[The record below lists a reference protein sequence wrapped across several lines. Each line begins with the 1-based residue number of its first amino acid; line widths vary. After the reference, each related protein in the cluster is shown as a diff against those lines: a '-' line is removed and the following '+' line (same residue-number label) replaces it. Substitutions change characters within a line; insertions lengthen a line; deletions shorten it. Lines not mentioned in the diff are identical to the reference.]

1 MGFGLPYLTMTV
13 QIAGPIGPFLD
24 NVQQRQVPVMVMA
37 TCEAA
42 PSGPVSDRAQ
52 FDEHVQ
58 TQLLR
63 AIRDVIG
70 RKMERQE
77 MTFRHLGTGDVATA
91 VPEIIAASGL
101 QQNGIG
107 IGNLSMAFG
116 IDGHAPQP
124 PAPQQQPQHNMAAG
138 TFDMGGGHQ
147 LEVQINGKTPE
158 GYLKDKAS
166 SMIWGWIIGA
176 VIIGIM
182 VLTGI
187 GFGIYIYV
195 AAKDTSSPAGAA
207 KTAAAAKWDG
217 KTTFECGGNDIVAL
231 NGVTATAGVKAAG
244 NCQLTMTGVN
254 ITAPVAIEAGANAKV
269 IMTGGSITAST
280 SSVVA
285 SGSARVDLV
294 GTKVSGKSKTS
305 AAAKVTGAP

>member
-1 MGFGLPYLTMTV
+1 MTV

-42 PSGPVSDRAQ
+42 PSGPVSDQAQ
-52 FDEHVQ
+52 FDQHVQ
-58 TQLLR
+58 MQLLR

-77 MTFRHLGTGDVATA
+77 ISFRHLGTGDVASV

-107 IGNLSMAFG
+107 VGNLSMAFG

-124 PAPQQQPQHNMAAG
+124 PAQQAQAQQPAHNMAAG
-138 TFDMGGGHQ
+138 TFDMGDGHQ
-147 LEVQINGKTPE
+147 LQVKINGKTPE

-187 GFGIYIYV
+187 GFGIYIYI

-207 KTAAAAKWDG
+207 KAAAGAKWDG
-217 KTTFECGGNDIVAL
+217 KTTFECGGNDVVAI

-244 NCQLTMTGVN
+244 NCQLTLVGVN
-254 ITAPVAIEAGANAKV
+254 ITAPVAIEASANAKV
-269 IMTGGSITAST
+269 TMTGGSITAST
-280 SSVVA
+280 NSVVA
-285 SGSARVDLV
+285 SASAKVDVV
-294 GTKVSGKSKTS
+294 GTKVSGKTKSS
-305 AAAKVTGAP
+305 GGAKITGVP